1 MDWVIIVG
9 CLALGALIGGLVCHF
24 VVGVREFGL
33 RELSGAVSI
42 LSGAGVIA
50 IFHFIGGGGNFREYW
65 FYPVGLLLGFIVI
78 SSNYVQEKKRR
89 AASAAG
95 AALVQGH
102 QNLDRPNAVP
112 ARENP

>member
-1 MDWVIIVG
+1 VG

-50 IFHFIGGGGNFREYW
+50 IFHFIGGSGSFCEYW
-65 FYPVGLLLGFIVI
+65 FYPVGLLFGFIVI
-78 SSNYVQEKKRR
+78 SSNFVQEKKRAQ
-89 AASAAG
+89 AANAG
-95 AALVQGH
+95 
-102 QNLDRPNAVP
+102 RSS
-112 ARENP
+112 